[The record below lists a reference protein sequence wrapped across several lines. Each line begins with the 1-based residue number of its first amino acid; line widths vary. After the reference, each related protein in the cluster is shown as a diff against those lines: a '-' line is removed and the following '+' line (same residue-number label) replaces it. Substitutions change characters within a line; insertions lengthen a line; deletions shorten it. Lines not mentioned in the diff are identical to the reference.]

1 MDELPKL
8 VSGEP
13 ESESETC
20 SETGCCCPPMVG
32 QEPEGLGVG
41 LRSHLG
47 WEPDPVPRTLI

>member
-20 SETGCCCPPMVG
+20 SETGCCCPPMAG
-32 QEPEGLGVG
+32 QGPEGLGVG
-41 LRSHLG
+41 LHLHLD
-47 WEPDPVPRTLI
+47 WEPDPVLRTLI